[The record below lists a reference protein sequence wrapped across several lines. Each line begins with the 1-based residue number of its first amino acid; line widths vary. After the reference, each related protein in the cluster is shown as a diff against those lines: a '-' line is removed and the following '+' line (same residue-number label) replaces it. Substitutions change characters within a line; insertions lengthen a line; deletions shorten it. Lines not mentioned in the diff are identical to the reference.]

1 MSSFIHHLLSF
12 ISNIVLVYLLYMV
25 CRVVYVME
33 FWDLYSAGWDA
44 LSLGSLVRGGLR
56 FDTSAIV
63 YTNLLYALLVLAPW
77 PLKWRRLR
85 GWQIFVKTVFVVVN
99 AVMLSINLVDT
110 VYSRYTGRRTTWT
123 FFSEFSNE
131 NNLGSI
137 VGVELVN
144 HWYLVL
150 IGLAFIAALIW
161 LYRDS
166 ERIKNENEIPSVT
179 KNEKRKTKYLRLRRT
194 KNEKRNTFGYEKRK
208 TKNGSTQFSI
218 LSILSLLVYV
228 PLAIIGMR
236 GGASTAIRPITIS
249 NANQYVNQPSEAAIV
264 LNTPFCLIRT
274 MGKTTFADPGYFS
287 AEELDEVYSPV
298 HNGGMKHEEL
308 KIKILN
314 SQFSIKEG
322 SRPIL
327 NSQFSILNS
336 QKNVVVL
343 IVESFAK
350 EYIGA
355 YNDYAGDTP
364 FLDSLIGQSLTFRYS
379 YANGRKSIDGM
390 PSILSGIPMFVEPF
404 FVTSYSL
411 NNVSGIAGE
420 LSKAGYTTAFF
431 HGADNGSMGFQAFAR
446 TTGFQHYYGR
456 TEYEAAHTD
465 GTSDFDGTWAIWDE
479 EFMQYY
485 ADQMSA
491 MQQPFMTAL
500 FTATSH
506 HPFVVPERYRETLHQ
521 PGHPIHTCVR
531 YTDQALRRFF
541 AKARTMPWYNN
552 TLFVITADHTNINEQ
567 PAYNTALGTYSVP
580 IIFYDP
586 SADMP
591 KGMSDIVAQQTDI
604 MPTVLSYLGYGNPYV
619 AFGKDLLHTSAED
632 GWAIHYNNGV
642 YQYVRHGWLL
652 LYDGTQVLGLY
663 NIVSDPM
670 LHHNLCHHA
679 ACQPLMAQYL
689 RHTQGIIQSYMTRMI
704 NNEL

>member
-586 SADMP
+586 SGDMP

-652 LYDGTQVLGLY
+652 LYDGTRVLGLY
-663 NIVSDPM
+663 NIVSDP
-670 LHHNLCHHA
+670 LLRHNLSDKTDYKS
-679 ACQPLMAQYL
+679 LITDYL

>member
-25 CRVVYVME
+25 CRVVYVLE
-33 FWDLYSAGWDA
+33 FWDLYAAGWDA

-77 PLKWRRLR
+77 PLKWRSRR
-85 GWQIFVKTVFVVVN
+85 GWQVFVKTVFVAVN

-150 IGLAFIAALIW
+150 IGLALIAALIW

-166 ERIKNENEIPSVT
+166 EAIMNENEIPSVT
-179 KNEKRKTKYLRLRRT
+179 KNEKRKTK
-194 KNEKRNTFGYEKRK
+194 KC
-208 TKNGSTQFSI
+208 GSHQFTIHHSLFTIFNSQFSI
-218 LSILSLLVYV
+218 LNSLILLVYV

-274 MGKTTFADPGYFS
+274 MGKTTFADPNYFS
-287 AEELDEVYSPV
+287 ADELEEVYSPV
-298 HNGGMKHEEL
+298 HFINENERPSVTKNEE
-308 KIKILN
+308 
-314 SQFSIKEG
+314 
-322 SRPIL
+322 RRTAPP

-336 QKNVVVL
+336 QLKKNVVVL

-364 FLDSLIGQSLTFRYS
+364 FLDSLISQSLTFRYS

-411 NNVSGIAGE
+411 NNVSGIAGQ
-420 LSKAGYTTAFF
+420 LSRAGYATAFF

-456 TEYEAAHTD
+456 TEYEAAHPD
-465 GTSDFDGTWAIWDE
+465 GKDHFDGTWAIWDE
-479 EFMQYY
+479 EFLQYY

-491 MQQPFMTAL
+491 MPQPFMTAL

-506 HPFVVPERYRETLHQ
+506 HPFAVPDRYRQALHQ

-541 AKARTMPWYNN
+541 AKARTMPWYAN

-580 IIFYDP
+580 IIFFDP
-586 SADMP
+586 SGTLP
-591 KGMSDIVAQQTDI
+591 KEMSDIVAQQTDI
-604 MPTVLSYLGYGNPYV
+604 MPTVLTYLGYGNPYV
-619 AFGKDLLHTSAED
+619 AFGKDLLHTSAEES
-632 GWAIHYNNGV
+632 WAIHYNNGV

-670 LHHNLCHHA
+670 LQHNLFHHA

>member
-586 SADMP
+586 SGDMP

-652 LYDGTQVLGLY
+652 LYDGTRVLGLY

-670 LHHNLCHHA
+670 LRHNLSDKTDYKS
-679 ACQPLMAQYL
+679 LITDYL

>member
-1 MSSFIHHLLSF
+1 M
-12 ISNIVLVYLLYMV
+12 
-25 CRVVYVME
+25 
-33 FWDLYSAGWDA
+33 
-44 LSLGSLVRGGLR
+44 
-56 FDTSAIV
+56 
-63 YTNLLYALLVLAPW
+63 
-77 PLKWRRLR
+77 
-85 GWQIFVKTVFVVVN
+85 
-99 AVMLSINLVDT
+99 
-110 VYSRYTGRRTTWT
+110 
-123 FFSEFSNE
+123 
-131 NNLGSI
+131 
-137 VGVELVN
+137 
-144 HWYLVL
+144 
-150 IGLAFIAALIW
+150 
-161 LYRDS
+161 
-166 ERIKNENEIPSVT
+166 
-179 KNEKRKTKYLRLRRT
+179 
-194 KNEKRNTFGYEKRK
+194 
-208 TKNGSTQFSI
+208 
-218 LSILSLLVYV
+218 
-228 PLAIIGMR
+228 
-236 GGASTAIRPITIS
+236 
-249 NANQYVNQPSEAAIV
+249 
-264 LNTPFCLIRT
+264 
-274 MGKTTFADPGYFS
+274 
-287 AEELDEVYSPV
+287 
-298 HNGGMKHEEL
+298 
-308 KIKILN
+308 
-314 SQFSIKEG
+314 
-322 SRPIL
+322 
-327 NSQFSILNS
+327 
-336 QKNVVVL
+336 
-343 IVESFAK
+343 ESFAK

-586 SADMP
+586 SGDMP

-652 LYDGTQVLGLY
+652 LYDGTRVLGLY
-663 NIVSDPM
+663 NIVSDP
-670 LHHNLCHHA
+670 LLRHNLSDKTDYKS
-679 ACQPLMAQYL
+679 LITDYL